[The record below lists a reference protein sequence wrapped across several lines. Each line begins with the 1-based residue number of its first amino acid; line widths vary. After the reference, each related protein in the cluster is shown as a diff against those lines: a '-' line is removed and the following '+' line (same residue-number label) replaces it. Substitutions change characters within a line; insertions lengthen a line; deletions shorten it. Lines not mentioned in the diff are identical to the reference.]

1 MVDLDPIRR
10 KVTGEAYTESLR
22 KKERAEHAR
31 GAGGQKG
38 EAEAASPAG
47 ERVEVS
53 DKALML
59 SRIQR
64 ALAEIAD
71 VRADLVA
78 EIRARIER
86 DEYHI
91 QGEVIADKVIR
102 DALKE
107 MKSIRRG

>member
-10 KVTGEAYTESLR
+10 KVSGEAYAESLR
-22 KKERAEHAR
+22 RKEKTEQAR
-31 GAGGQKG
+31 GAGGKEGGAQ
-38 EAEAASPAG
+38 AAPEAG

-53 DKALML
+53 DKALMM

-86 DEYHI
+86 DEYHV
-91 QGEVIADKVIR
+91 QGEFIAEKVIR

-107 MKSIRRG
+107 MKSIRRK

>member
-22 KKERAEHAR
+22 KKEKAEQAR
-31 GAGGQKG
+31 GGAQKG
-38 EAEAASPAG
+38 EAEAAPAG

-53 DKALML
+53 DKALMMN
-59 SRIQR
+59 RIRR

-86 DEYHI
+86 DEYHV
-91 QGEVIADKVIR
+91 QGEIIAEKVIR

>member
-1 MVDLDPIRR
+1 MTDLDPIRR
-10 KVTGEAYTESLR
+10 KISGEAYTESLR
-22 KKERAEHAR
+22 KKEKAEQAR
-31 GAGGQKG
+31 GGGQKASAG
-38 EAEAASPAG
+38 GAAQEG

-86 DEYHI
+86 DEYHV